1 MLSQDIFGLKKN
13 TWTRKSWRFSIF
25 FPNGHG
31 ALGPLERDLGTSPLS
46 QGLDWPLHGGRTDFP
61 EVAANVKCCEAF
73 GKRFGIFVGC
83 EVFLFL
89 WKVWWTLVRME
100 EHGKC
105 LLQVFFSGQKWTW
118 CLRCS
123 VRKKNGMLR
132 PQVEDTK
139 QRSVPK
145 VRCGNVFFSKF
156 EWGLPSRSAT
166 FQLFF
171 FDGGNTCRILTTK
184 SLGMW
189 GSSYGCKDA
198 QLNAV
203 IDAE

>member
-1 MLSQDIFGLKKN
+1 MMLSLRYFWSQKKL
-13 TWTRKSWRFSIF
+13 WTRKSWRFSIF

-61 EVAANVKCCEAF
+61 EVA
-73 GKRFGIFVGC
+73 GS
-83 EVFLFL
+83 EVLWSIWKKIWDFCWLWSFLFL

-132 PQVEDTK
+132 PQVDDTK

-156 EWGLPSRSAT
+156 EWGLPI
-166 FQLFF
+166 FQVDQPLFSGF
-171 FDGGNTCRILTTK
+171 FDGGYTCIIWDAPIIHDNVEW
-184 SLGMW
+184 SLPP
-189 GSSYGCKDA
+189 SH
-198 QLNAV
+198 
-203 IDAE
+203 